1 MVTRTPFRELTAD
14 QERQFLDQGY
24 VVVEQA
30 VARDL
35 AEQWRDLAFR
45 RLGYDPD
52 DPATW
57 SEVVPVG
64 GWMGLPGVVGSTLPR

>member
-1 MVTRTPFRELTAD
+1 MAFRELTAD

-35 AEQWRDLAFR
+35 AEEWRALA
-45 RLGYDPD
+45 
-52 DPATW
+52 
-57 SEVVPVG
+57 
-64 GWMGLPGVVGSTLPR
+64 GLPSGPPRRASA